1 MKKMTLLHK
10 ISYSSLFIALGV
22 ILSRF
27 VSVPALFGLPFLKIS
42 FSPSIVMFS
51 SIYLGPFFGL
61 IVGSLVDIIGALL
74 FPTGAFNPLYT
85 IPAALTGLMP
95 GLVYIFIR
103 KIKIEDKF
111 PFVSLISISAFDVF
125 IIFFMIFNNSIK
137 SESGKK
143 EYILEPWMK
152 IGIIILALVLSVLFF
167 VLVYLLKK
175 KFKNRKINNYYN
187 IYIVASSVFITYFIF
202 KIPIGSMI
210 QAILLDW
217 DFLIILLSRMLTGF
231 ITSFVH
237 IFLISV
243 ALNVSLSVGIK
254 GALIN
259 GDEA

>member
-1 MKKMTLLHK
+1 
-10 ISYSSLFIALGV
+10 
-22 ILSRF
+22 
-27 VSVPALFGLPFLKIS
+27 
-42 FSPSIVMFS
+42 
-51 SIYLGPFFGL
+51 
-61 IVGSLVDIIGALL
+61 
-74 FPTGAFNPLYT
+74 
-85 IPAALTGLMP
+85 
-95 GLVYIFIR
+95 
-103 KIKIEDKF
+103 
-111 PFVSLISISAFDVF
+111 
-125 IIFFMIFNNSIK
+125 MIFNNSIK

-152 IGIIILALVLSVLFF
+152 IGIIILALVLSILFF
-167 VLVYLLKK
+167 ILVYLLKK

>member
-103 KIKIEDKF
+103 KIKLEDKF
-111 PFVSLISISAFDVF
+111 PFVSLISISAFDIF

-137 SESGKK
+137 SERSKK

-152 IGIIILALVLSVLFF
+152 IGIIILALVLSILFF

-175 KFKNRKINNYYN
+175 KFKNRKINNF
-187 IYIVASSVFITYFIF
+187 IASQFTSRMNVFSRTYQINFIICESF
-202 KIPIGSMI
+202 TKSIDTII
-210 QAILLDW
+210 
-217 DFLIILLSRMLTGF
+217 IILYLLHFFVTKIF
-231 ITSFVH
+231 I
-237 IFLISV
+237 
-243 ALNVSLSVGIK
+243 
-254 GALIN
+254 
-259 GDEA
+259 